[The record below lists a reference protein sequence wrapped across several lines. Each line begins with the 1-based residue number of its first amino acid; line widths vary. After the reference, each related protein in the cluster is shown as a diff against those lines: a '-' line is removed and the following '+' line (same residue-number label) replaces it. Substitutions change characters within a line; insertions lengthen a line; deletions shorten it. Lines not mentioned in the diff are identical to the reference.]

1 MKRQRLVTPMVR
13 DSQGKLVPVE
23 WEDALVPVARAL
35 QSAKGDDVAAI
46 VGGFA
51 DAEVSHFIIIF
62 SYKRLNLYFWDG
74 RH

>member
-1 MKRQRLVTPMVR
+1 MVR
-13 DSQGKLVPVE
+13 DSQGKLVAVE

-51 DAEVSHFIIIF
+51 DAEVSRIHQFIVFLLQTFIRFFIGTLGTDC
-62 SYKRLNLYFWDG
+62 S
-74 RH
+74 

>member
-1 MKRQRLVTPMVR
+1 MVR
-13 DSQGKLVPVE
+13 DSQGKLVAVE

-51 DAEVSHFIIIF
+51 DAEVSRIHKFKVF
-62 SYKRLNLYFWDG
+62 LLQTFTFF
-74 RH
+74 